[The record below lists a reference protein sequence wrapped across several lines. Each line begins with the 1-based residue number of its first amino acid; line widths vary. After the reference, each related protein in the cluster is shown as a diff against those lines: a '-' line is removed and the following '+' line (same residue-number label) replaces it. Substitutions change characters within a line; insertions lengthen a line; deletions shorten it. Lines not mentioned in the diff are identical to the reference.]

1 MINDVCE
8 INHLRCICVSYT
20 MMNDKKPFIV
30 YKDGKQIVKYEMG
43 SSGCHSL
50 HYNIPSQ
57 MIITAGYHNQL

>member
-1 MINDVCE
+1 
-8 INHLRCICVSYT
+8 